1 MFRTAFVATAA
12 FAALVIGAPSAAAV
26 PVYQTATSLAVSGT
40 VGVGCTVTLTATVT
54 STPPPIDAGQVRFFL
69 DDSVDLGQPT
79 LKSGKASATWIPTAS
94 QAGSHNL
101 VAFYTGFN
109 NNDQEAWTSSGERVV
124 VNVVNAINLGSACVG
139 LG

>member
-1 MFRTAFVATAA
+1 MFRAAFVSAA
-12 FAALVIGAPSAAAV
+12 AVAVLIVGAPSAAAV
-26 PVYQTATSLAVSGT
+26 PVYQTATSLAISGT

-79 LKSGKASATWIPTAS
+79 LKSGKASVNWTPTAP
-94 QAGSHNL
+94 QAGSHEL

-109 NNDQEAWTSSGERVV
+109 NNDQEAWTSSGARVV
-124 VNVVNAINLGSACVG
+124 VNVANAINLGSACVPF
-139 LG
+139 